1 MTMLTRA
8 HQPLPDRDARLIAG
22 LRRGDPGAVDAFVE
36 TYGARIC
43 RRIERILGNRADAE
57 EVAQD
62 VLLLIVRRIHLFG
75 ARAAFATWVHRIA
88 TNAALARLRHRRRND
103 SRWAAGPSDAMP
115 AQIASAEE
123 EVTRRELQG
132 LLARAIAT
140 LPEPYRLPLVLHHLE
155 GLSHDAIAARL
166 GLGLAAVKSRVYR
179 SRILV
184 RRCLAPQRRPT
195 TWPNCSCIH
204 RLAWRTWKSPSTSW
218 RPSPRPSTRRSLN
231 SLRVAVSLRARS
243 RTMMMMAK
251 VERK

>member
-1 MTMLTRA
+1 MPFQQPRETGVLAPRRGRVLFQVGTSGSFLEPSRAAGVPGPPMFLRILDGHGDCFPSHPMTMLIRA

-62 VLLLIVRRIHLFG
+62 VLLLVVRRIHLFG

-88 TNAALARLRHRRRND
+88 TNAALARLRRRRRND
-103 SRWAAGPSDAMP
+103 SRWAAGPSDAVP
-115 AQIASAEE
+115 AHIASAEE

-184 RRCLAPQRRPT
+184 RRCLAPY
-195 TWPNCSCIH
+195 I
-204 RLAWRTWKSPSTSW
+204 A
-218 RPSPRPSTRRSLN
+218 
-231 SLRVAVSLRARS
+231 A
-243 RTMMMMAK
+243 
-251 VERK
+251 